1 MERRKPTRAEIEHA
15 RELINELKLDL
26 DWYDLEHMSMSQIWQ
41 LIDQLSAERRK
52 RDEGES

>member
-41 LIDQLSAERRK
+41 LIDQLRAERRR
-52 RDEGES
+52 RDESES

>member
-15 RELINELKLDL
+15 RELINELKCDL
-26 DWYDLEHMSMSQIWQ
+26 EWYDLEHMSMSQIWQ

>member
-1 MERRKPTRAEIEHA
+1 MERRHPTRAEIEHA
-15 RELINELKLDL
+15 RELINELQLDL

-52 RDEGES
+52 RDESES

>member
-1 MERRKPTRAEIEHA
+1 MERRMPTRAEIEHA
-15 RELINELKLDL
+15 QELINELQYDL

-41 LIDQLSAERRK
+41 LIDELRAERRK